1 MGSRL
6 SRFAHTLPYYSMLPR
21 TLARSLK
28 RVQPSATPLR
38 YSAAFSTSSITRLSP
53 LTSVSHSPVFID
65 KVHEGTI
72 PAFRVLDGEGKLLP
86 DIPAEW
92 REKVQAIPDEVLV
105 KMYRTQVF
113 LPLMDTILSSSQR
126 QGSELHSRFGALQN

>member
-1 MGSRL
+1 
-6 SRFAHTLPYYSMLPR
+6 MLPR
-21 TLARSLK
+21 GLARSLK
-28 RVQPSATPLR
+28 RVQPSATPLH
-38 YSAAFSTSSITRLSP
+38 YSAAFSTSSVARLSP

-72 PAFRVLDGEGKLLP
+72 PAFRVLDGEGQLLP

-105 KMYRTQVF
+105 KMYRTQAF

-126 QGSELHSRFGALQN
+126 QGSEFDIRGIALHR